1 MRGLGFD
8 GCTARERHT
17 VCNKTDRILGLTKKS
32 ASADFLVDLVTSIPL
47 FANGELDWI
56 PAFAP
61 PAQRS

>member
-32 ASADFLVDLVTSIPL
+32 ASADFLAFEYWSSDIVWDLKL
-47 FANGELDWI
+47 
-56 PAFAP
+56 
-61 PAQRS
+61 